1 MLTTIVGVGVVLR
14 VDIIWRHIG
23 RIEHVYR
30 CNHKSAAA
38 KVNTAG
44 TTQLKGWTKRH
55 FDDI

>member
-1 MLTTIVGVGVVLR
+1 MLTVGVGVVLR

-30 CNHKSAAA
+30 YNHKSAAA

-55 FDDI
+55 FDDV